1 MKRKLT
7 HITLTAIIAAV
18 GLFLCGSRPLNNTCC
33 SANSIEQTAQAIKED
48 FANNSNVK
56 AQLNKV
62 DSLWLI
68 EISSNN

>member
-1 MKRKLT
+1 
-7 HITLTAIIAAV
+7 
-18 GLFLCGSRPLNNTCC
+18 LNNTCC

-68 EISSNN
+68 EISSND